1 MRQIK
6 NEFCQVNKRVN
17 CEKKISFADVDE
29 ESVRNYLRTNPSF
42 LEDYVMKYVD
52 QERLERW
59 LIRKTRKLKNKGS
72 KKNVNSIEHENNKQ
86 SGKSQRA
93 Y

>member
-1 MRQIK
+1 M
-6 NEFCQVNKRVN
+6 NKRVN
-17 CEKKISFADVDE
+17 CEKKNSFADVDE